1 MSVALQEQ
9 FENVKRS
16 QKNFFLTLFLKCRDS
31 LSLPRRTLKIEETL
45 KVKIV
50 AWYMEIPYKFC
61 DTKKL

>member
-16 QKNFFLTLFLKCRDS
+16 QKNFFLTLFLKRQDS